1 MNAQTR
7 AKPRLLFIVVLC
19 AALSSSAAAQT
30 KLLTWLGE
38 RVGVRT
44 AKDQKQAELNKK
56 WQKEHFADKESQKN
70 FVLAVRRSKCNICHV
85 YGAKKDVRDDF
96 GKRLSKRIHT
106 HLEMDATEITEALK
120 DSTPEE
126 VRHKVQ
132 ETFYRSLDEVL
143 KEHVDVHDEESE
155 TIGERWKRGDLKAT
169 FRLL

>member
-19 AALSSSAAAQT
+19 AALSSSADAQT

-56 WQKEHFADKESQKN
+56 WQKEHFADKESQKI
-70 FVLAVRRSKCNICHV
+70 FGLAVQRSKCLICHV
-85 YGAKKDVRDDF
+85 HGEKKDVRDDF
-96 GKRLSKRIHT
+96 GKLLSKIIHT
-106 HLEMDATEITEALK
+106 HLEMDAKEITEALEN
-120 DSTPEE
+120 SAPEE
-126 VRHKVQ
+126 VRHKVE

-143 KEHVDVHDEESE
+143 KEHVDVEDKESE
-155 TIGERWKRGDLKAT
+155 TFGERWKRGDLKAT